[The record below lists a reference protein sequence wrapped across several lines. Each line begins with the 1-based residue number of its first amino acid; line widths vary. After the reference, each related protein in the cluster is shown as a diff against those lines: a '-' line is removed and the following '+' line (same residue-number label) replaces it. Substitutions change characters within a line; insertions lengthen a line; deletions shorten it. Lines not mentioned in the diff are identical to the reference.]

1 MVIVC
6 SDGEQTKDCPGY
18 NNDRYYPGD
27 AEDAANCMATAIA
40 AATPLKDGGA
50 TVFSWGFGTIST
62 DTLVG
67 IASSA
72 SKVHALHMHVHM
84 HYTFNL
90 QPPRLIRNLSSYLS
104 PHHSLSPLT
113 THHSTFT
120 PTLS

>member
-1 MVIVC
+1 
-6 SDGEQTKDCPGY
+6 
-18 NNDRYYPGD
+18 
-27 AEDAANCMATAIA
+27 MATAIA